1 MTNQKTL
8 QSIIDSYY
16 ERGLRGDELREAL
29 NKDLEYQHILSER
42 KAKIS
47 KQFSILDEDLEKYV
61 LSVDEDWEILSKIYE
76 LESKNL
82 SAQDRELIKFIR
94 SQLEHDWRKPLME
107 KLNNLLDHYR

>member
-8 QSIIDSYY
+8 QSIIDTYY
-16 ERGLRGDELREAL
+16 ERGLRGDTLRETL
-29 NKDLEYQHILSER
+29 NKDEEYQHILSER

-47 KQFSILDEDLEKYV
+47 KQFSIPREDLEKYV

-82 SAQDRELIKFIR
+82 STMDREIISFIR
-94 SQLEHDWRKPLME
+94 SQLEHDWRKPL
-107 KLNNLLDHYR
+107 